1 LGRALPDFDVIV
13 VGARCAGSPL
23 AALLARQ
30 GLRVAVAERAE
41 FPRDT
46 LSTHIFEVGAINF
59 LRRLGV
65 LDEVRATGAP
75 LVRRVDGR
83 QDDFRYEHRP
93 QPRLGDVGMT
103 MSVRRFLLDPILA
116 GAATRDGAEVMTK
129 CNVVGLTYTGSRVS
143 GVRVIEDGDERELTA
158 RLVVGADGRNSTIAG
173 LVHSRKYNVVESERF
188 GYWGF
193 FEGAAVSED
202 PAIVFHKWDGRF
214 VIATPADS
222 GLYQALAIP
231 DERFRPAFKA
241 DREAAYMEHVMA
253 CEPVA
258 EILRRARR
266 VGKLFGMKRWQG
278 FFRESAGAGWA
289 LVGDAGHFKDVA
301 PGQGIMDAFRQ
312 VEALAPVILGAFEGS
327 DAQLDAAVAEW
338 AQWRDR
344 DAAEHYWLAV
354 DFGSAGRM
362 PAVVPEMMRRLDR
375 RGDLDQVLNL
385 VQHRTKPSRVFS
397 PGRLLGATASLMV
410 LPGGA
415 ERRTVLREVRDLMR
429 EDIRRRRLMQ
439 RPQFAAPD
447 AHRDAGETEVAEA
460 PVLV

>member
-1 LGRALPDFDVIV
+1 MSSEFDVIV

-23 AALLARQ
+23 ATLLARQ

-46 LSTHIFEVGAINF
+46 LSTHIFEVGALNF

-65 LDEVRATGAP
+65 LDEVIATGAP
-75 LVRRVDGR
+75 IVWRVDGR

-93 QPRLGDVGMT
+93 QPRPGDVGLT

-116 GAATRDGAEVMTK
+116 GAATRDGAEVMSK
-129 CNVVGLTYTGSRVS
+129 CNVVGLSYTGSRVS
-143 GVRVIEDGDERELTA
+143 GVRIIQHGDERELTA
-158 RLVVGADGRNSTIAG
+158 RLVVGADGRTSTIAG
-173 LVHSRKYNVVESERF
+173 LVGSRKYNVVESERF

-193 FEGAAVSED
+193 FEGAAVSDD
-202 PAIVFHKWDGRF
+202 PAIVFHRWDGRF
-214 VIATPADS
+214 VIATAADS

-231 DERFRPAFKA
+231 DQRFRAAFKA
-241 DREAAYMEHVMA
+241 DRDAAYMEHVMA

-258 EILRRARR
+258 EILRGARR

-278 FFRESAGAGWA
+278 FFRESAGPGWA

-312 VEALAPVILGAFEGS
+312 AEALAPVIAGALGGS
-327 DAQLDAAVAEW
+327 DAELDAAVAEW
-338 AQWRDR
+338 ARWRDR

-375 RGDLDQVLNL
+375 RGELDQVTDL
-385 VQHRTKPSRVFS
+385 VQHRIKPSRVFS
-397 PGRLLGATASLMV
+397 PGRLLGATAALMV
-410 LPGGA
+410 RPGGA
-415 ERRTVLREVRDLMR
+415 GRRTVLREVGDLMR
-429 EDIRRRRLMQ
+429 EDLRRRRLTL
-439 RPQFAAPD
+439 RPDFVTPD
-447 AHRDAGETEVAEA
+447 AHHDAGETEVTEA
-460 PVLV
+460 PVSA